1 MVISYEIYESS
12 PRPNDVESDIIVSSE
27 VSHILCNIRLYDYLP
42 TNRNLR
48 NYHMYTCVKNNK
60 NITVGWLVVL
70 DLTAIETVFQSISG
84 RLPERGRKKREMI
97 DERKKT
103 SKQPPPAPTASA
115 VGPCPTIIQSS
126 RTPRH

>member
-1 MVISYEIYESS
+1 
-12 PRPNDVESDIIVSSE
+12 
-27 VSHILCNIRLYDYLP
+27 
-42 TNRNLR
+42 
-48 NYHMYTCVKNNK
+48 MYTCVKNNK